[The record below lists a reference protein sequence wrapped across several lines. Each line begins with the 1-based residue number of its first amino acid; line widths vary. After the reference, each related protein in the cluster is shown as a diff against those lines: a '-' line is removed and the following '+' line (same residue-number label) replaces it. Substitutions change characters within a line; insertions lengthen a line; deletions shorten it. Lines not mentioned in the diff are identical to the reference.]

1 MYSCNITLAMCNIL
15 QGPPPLGDAV
25 TWLSG
30 RLVLLLHQARAS
42 PAYCHSTVAAIAY
55 FLNSLTCAKMPILIL
70 RTKILWDFRLG
81 IKTITDPFQMKE

>member
-1 MYSCNITLAMCNIL
+1 MCNIL
-15 QGPPPLGDAV
+15 HGLPPLGDAV

-42 PAYCHSTVAAIAY
+42 PTYCHSTEAAIAY
-55 FLNSLTCAKMPILIL
+55 FLNSLTCAKM
-70 RTKILWDFRLG
+70 RTKMLGDFRLG

>member
-30 RLVLLLHQARAS
+30 RLVLLLLQARAS
-42 PAYCHSTVAAIAY
+42 PTYCHSTEAVIAY

-70 RTKILWDFRLG
+70 RTKMLGDFRLG